1 MKKKILS
8 GHNFH
13 REPFAILEDQFEI
26 TYPEKSYF
34 KKDQIL
40 EMVGEYDV
48 FIPNFSFF
56 TDKEIIDR
64 ASNLKLIANYGVGY
78 NNIDT
83 EYAAQRGIVVT
94 NTPQSV
100 LEPTAELCFGL
111 MHAVAR
117 KIGFFNNKLRG
128 TEHIGWGLYDNLGLS
143 LYGKTL
149 GIYGMGRIGQAIARR
164 AIASGM
170 NIIYHNRNKL
180 VSSIEQEYNA
190 KYVSFDDLLSL
201 SDYISVNAPATA
213 ETFHII
219 NAQAIAKMKPS
230 AILINTSRG
239 STVDEKALIEALK
252 TNRIY
257 GAGLDVY
264 ETEPNINPEFFALD
278 NVVLTPHAGTQ
289 TLDGRHD
296 MQVEVANNII
306 GFFNGSDKI
315 SRVN

>member
-13 REPFAILEDQFEI
+13 REPFSELETLFDI

-34 KKDQIL
+34 KKDEIL
-40 EMVGEYDV
+40 EMIGEYDV

-56 TDKEIIDR
+56 TDKEIIDK
-64 ASNLKLIANYGVGY
+64 AVNLKLIANYGVGY
-78 NNIDT
+78 NNIDVD
-83 EYAAQRGIVVT
+83 YAAQKGITVT
-94 NTPQSV
+94 NTPQAV

-117 KIGFFNNKLRG
+117 KIGYFNNKLRG
-128 TEHIGWGLYDNLGLS
+128 SERVGWGLYDNLGLS

-170 NIIYHNRNKL
+170 NVIYHNRRPL
-180 VSSIEQEYNA
+180 DPSIEKEYNA
-190 KYVSFDDLLSL
+190 KYVSFDDLLIQ
-201 SDYISVNAPATA
+201 SDYISVNAPATS
-213 ETFHII
+213 ETYHII
-219 NAQAIAKMKPS
+219 NAAAIAKMKSS
-230 AILINTSRG
+230 AILVNTSRG
-239 STVDEKALIEALK
+239 STVEEKALIEALK
-252 TNRIY
+252 ENRIY

-296 MQVEVANNII
+296 MQREVASNIM
-306 GFFNGSDKI
+306 GFFKGEKVSK
-315 SRVN
+315 VN

>member
-13 REPFAILEDQFEI
+13 REPFSELETLFDI

-34 KKDQIL
+34 KKDEIL
-40 EMVGEYDV
+40 EMIGEYDV

-56 TDKEIIDR
+56 TDKEIIDK
-64 ASNLKLIANYGVGY
+64 AVNLKLIANYGVGY
-78 NNIDT
+78 NNIDVD
-83 EYAAQRGIVVT
+83 YAAQKGITVT
-94 NTPQSV
+94 NTPQAV

-111 MHAVAR
+111 IHAVAR
-117 KIGFFNNKLRG
+117 KIGYFNNKLRG
-128 TEHIGWGLYDNLGLS
+128 SERVGWGLYDNLGLS

-170 NIIYHNRNKL
+170 NVIYHNRRPL
-180 VSSIEQEYNA
+180 DPSIEKEYNA
-190 KYVSFDDLLSL
+190 KYVSFDDLLIQ
-201 SDYISVNAPATA
+201 SDYISVNAPATS
-213 ETFHII
+213 ETYHII
-219 NAQAIAKMKPS
+219 NAAAIAKMKSS
-230 AILINTSRG
+230 AILVNTSRG

-252 TNRIY
+252 ENRIY

-296 MQVEVANNII
+296 MQREVARNII
-306 GFFNGSDKI
+306 GFFKGEKVSK
-315 SRVN
+315 VN

>member
-13 REPFAILEDQFEI
+13 REPFSELETLFDI

-34 KKDQIL
+34 KKDEIL
-40 EMVGEYDV
+40 EMIGEYDV

-56 TDKEIIDR
+56 TDKEIIDK
-64 ASNLKLIANYGVGY
+64 AVNLKLIANYGVGY
-78 NNIDT
+78 NNIDVD
-83 EYAAQRGIVVT
+83 YAAQKGITVT
-94 NTPQSV
+94 NTPQAV

-117 KIGFFNNKLRG
+117 KIGYFNNKLRG
-128 TEHIGWGLYDNLGLS
+128 SERVGWGLYDNLGLS

-170 NIIYHNRNKL
+170 NVIYHNRRPL
-180 VSSIEQEYNA
+180 DPSIEKEYNA
-190 KYVSFDDLLSL
+190 KYVSFDDLLIQ
-201 SDYISVNAPATA
+201 SDYISVNAPATS
-213 ETFHII
+213 ETYHII
-219 NAQAIAKMKPS
+219 NAAAIAKMKSS
-230 AILINTSRG
+230 AILVNTSRG

-252 TNRIY
+252 ENRIY

-296 MQVEVANNII
+296 MQREVASNIM
-306 GFFNGSDKI
+306 GFFKGEKVSK
-315 SRVN
+315 VN

>member
-13 REPFAILEDQFEI
+13 REPFSELETLFDI

-34 KKDQIL
+34 KKDEIL
-40 EMVGEYDV
+40 EMIGEYDV

-56 TDKEIIDR
+56 TDKEIIDK
-64 ASNLKLIANYGVGY
+64 AVNLKLIANYGVGY
-78 NNIDT
+78 NNIDVD
-83 EYAAQRGIVVT
+83 YAAQKGITVT
-94 NTPQSV
+94 NTPQAV

-117 KIGFFNNKLRG
+117 KIGYFNNKLRG
-128 TEHIGWGLYDNLGLS
+128 SERVGWGLYDNLGLS

-170 NIIYHNRNKL
+170 NVIYHNRRPL
-180 VSSIEQEYNA
+180 DPSIEKEYNA
-190 KYVSFDDLLSL
+190 KYVSFDDLLIQ
-201 SDYISVNAPATA
+201 SDYISVNAPATS
-213 ETFHII
+213 ETYHII
-219 NAQAIAKMKPS
+219 NAAAIAKMRSS
-230 AILINTSRG
+230 AILVNTSRG

-252 TNRIY
+252 ENRIY

-296 MQVEVANNII
+296 MQREVASNII
-306 GFFNGSDKI
+306 GFFKGEKVSK
-315 SRVN
+315 VN

>member
-1 MKKKILS
+1 MI
-8 GHNFH
+8 
-13 REPFAILEDQFEI
+13 
-26 TYPEKSYF
+26 
-34 KKDQIL
+34 
-40 EMVGEYDV
+40 GEYDV

-56 TDKEIIDR
+56 TDKEIIDK
-64 ASNLKLIANYGVGY
+64 AVNLKLIANYGVGY
-78 NNIDT
+78 NNIDVD
-83 EYAAQRGIVVT
+83 YAAQKGITVT
-94 NTPQSV
+94 NTPQAV

-117 KIGFFNNKLRG
+117 KIGYFNNKLRG
-128 TEHIGWGLYDNLGLS
+128 SERVGWGLYDNLGLS

-170 NIIYHNRNKL
+170 NVIYHNRRPL
-180 VSSIEQEYNA
+180 DPSIEKEYNA
-190 KYVSFDDLLSL
+190 KYVSFDDLLIQ
-201 SDYISVNAPATA
+201 SDYISVNAPATS
-213 ETFHII
+213 ETYHII
-219 NAQAIAKMKPS
+219 NAAAIAKMKSS
-230 AILINTSRG
+230 AILVNTSRG

-252 TNRIY
+252 ENRIY

-296 MQVEVANNII
+296 MQREVASNII
-306 GFFNGSDKI
+306 GFFKGEKVSK
-315 SRVN
+315 VN

>member
-13 REPFAILEDQFEI
+13 REPFAELEALYEV

-34 KKDQIL
+34 KKEQIL
-40 EMVGEYDV
+40 EMIGEYDV

-56 TDKEIIDR
+56 TDKEIIDK
-64 ASNLKLIANYGVGY
+64 ASNLKLIANYGVGF
-78 NNIDT
+78 NNIDV
-83 EYAAQRGIVVT
+83 EYAAQKGITVT
-94 NTPQSV
+94 NTPRAV

-128 TEHIGWGLYDNLGLS
+128 TERIGWGLYDNLGLS

-149 GIYGMGRIGQAIARR
+149 GIYGMGRIGQAIAQR
-164 AIASGM
+164 AVASGM
-170 NIIYHNRNKL
+170 NVIYHNRRQLNP
-180 VSSIEQEYNA
+180 SIEKEYNA
-190 KYVSFDDLLSL
+190 KYVSFDDLLTH
-201 SDYISVNAPATA
+201 SDYISVNAPATD
-213 ETFHII
+213 ETYHII
-219 NAQAIAKMKPS
+219 NESAIAKMKSS

-252 TNRIY
+252 AERIY

-264 ETEPNINPEFFALD
+264 ETEPNINPDFFALD

-296 MQVEVANNII
+296 MQREVAENII
-306 GFFNGSDKI
+306 GFFNGDTVSK
-315 SRVN
+315 VN

>member
-13 REPFAILEDQFEI
+13 REPFSELETLFDI

-34 KKDQIL
+34 KKDEIL
-40 EMVGEYDV
+40 EMIGEYDV

-56 TDKEIIDR
+56 TDKEIIDK
-64 ASNLKLIANYGVGY
+64 AVNLKLIANYGVGY
-78 NNIDT
+78 NNIDVD
-83 EYAAQRGIVVT
+83 YAAQKGITVT
-94 NTPQSV
+94 NTPHAV

-117 KIGFFNNKLRG
+117 KIGYFNNKLRG
-128 TEHIGWGLYDNLGLS
+128 SERVGWGLYDNLGLS

-170 NIIYHNRNKL
+170 NVIYHNRRPL
-180 VSSIEQEYNA
+180 DPSIEKEYNA
-190 KYVSFDDLLSL
+190 KYVSFDDLLIQ
-201 SDYISVNAPATA
+201 SDYISVNAPATS
-213 ETFHII
+213 ETYHII
-219 NAQAIAKMKPS
+219 NAAAIAKMKSS
-230 AILINTSRG
+230 AILVNTSRG

-252 TNRIY
+252 ENRIY

-296 MQVEVANNII
+296 MQREVASNII
-306 GFFNGSDKI
+306 GFFKGEKV

>member
-13 REPFAILEDQFEI
+13 REPFSELETLFDI

-34 KKDQIL
+34 KKDEIL
-40 EMVGEYDV
+40 EMIGEYDV

-56 TDKEIIDR
+56 TDKEIIDK
-64 ASNLKLIANYGVGY
+64 AVNLKLIANYGVGY
-78 NNIDT
+78 NNIDVD
-83 EYAAQRGIVVT
+83 YAAQKGITVT
-94 NTPQSV
+94 NTPQAV

-117 KIGFFNNKLRG
+117 KIGYFNNKLRG
-128 TEHIGWGLYDNLGLS
+128 SERVGWGLYDNLGLS

-170 NIIYHNRNKL
+170 NVIYHNRRPL
-180 VSSIEQEYNA
+180 DPSIEKEYNA
-190 KYVSFDDLLSL
+190 KYVSFDDLLIQ
-201 SDYISVNAPATA
+201 SDYISVNAPATS
-213 ETFHII
+213 ETYHII
-219 NAQAIAKMKPS
+219 NATAIAKMKSS
-230 AILINTSRG
+230 AILVNTSRG
-239 STVDEKALIEALK
+239 STVEEKALIEALK
-252 TNRIY
+252 ENRIY

-296 MQVEVANNII
+296 MQREVASNII
-306 GFFNGSDKI
+306 GFFKGEKVSK
-315 SRVN
+315 VN

>member
-13 REPFAILEDQFEI
+13 REPFSELETLFDI

-34 KKDQIL
+34 KKDEIL
-40 EMVGEYDV
+40 EMIGEYDV

-56 TDKEIIDR
+56 TDKEIIDK
-64 ASNLKLIANYGVGY
+64 AVNLKLIANYGVGY
-78 NNIDT
+78 NNIDVD
-83 EYAAQRGIVVT
+83 YAAQKGITVT
-94 NTPQSV
+94 NTPQAV

-117 KIGFFNNKLRG
+117 KIGYFNNKLRG
-128 TEHIGWGLYDNLGLS
+128 SERVGWGLYDNLGLS

-170 NIIYHNRNKL
+170 NVIYHNRRPL
-180 VSSIEQEYNA
+180 DPSIEKEYNA
-190 KYVSFDDLLSL
+190 KYVSFDDLLIQ
-201 SDYISVNAPATA
+201 SDYISVNAPATS
-213 ETFHII
+213 ETYHII
-219 NAQAIAKMKPS
+219 NAAAIAKMKSS
-230 AILINTSRG
+230 AILVNTSRG

-252 TNRIY
+252 ENRIY
-257 GAGLDVY
+257 GVGLDVY

-296 MQVEVANNII
+296 MQREVASNII
-306 GFFNGSDKI
+306 GFFKGEKVSK
-315 SRVN
+315 VN

>member
-13 REPFAILEDQFEI
+13 REPFSELEAQFDI

-34 KKDQIL
+34 KKDEIL
-40 EMVGEYDV
+40 EMIGEYDV

-56 TDKEIIDR
+56 TDKEIIDK

-78 NNIDT
+78 NNIDV
-83 EYAAQRGIVVT
+83 EYAAQKGITVT
-94 NTPQSV
+94 NTPRSV

-117 KIGFFNNKLRG
+117 KIGYFNNKLRG
-128 TEHIGWGLYDNLGLS
+128 SERVGWGLYDNLGLS

-170 NIIYHNRNKL
+170 NIIYHNRRQL
-180 VSSIEQEYNA
+180 DPVIEKEYNA
-190 KYVSFDDLLSL
+190 KYVSFDDLLIQ
-201 SDYISVNAPATA
+201 SDYISINAPATS
-213 ETFHII
+213 ETYHII
-219 NAQAIAKMKPS
+219 NAGAIAKMKSS
-230 AILINTSRG
+230 AILVNTSRG

-252 TNRIY
+252 ENRIY

-289 TLDGRHD
+289 TLEGRHD
-296 MQVEVANNII
+296 MQREVASNII
-306 GFFNGSDKI
+306 GFFKGEKI
-315 SRVN
+315 SKVN

>member
-13 REPFAILEDQFEI
+13 REPFSELETLFDI

-34 KKDQIL
+34 KKDEIL
-40 EMVGEYDV
+40 EMIGEYDV

-56 TDKEIIDR
+56 TDKEIIDK
-64 ASNLKLIANYGVGY
+64 AVNLKLIANYGVGY
-78 NNIDT
+78 NNIDVD
-83 EYAAQRGIVVT
+83 YAAQKGITVT
-94 NTPQSV
+94 NTPQAV

-117 KIGFFNNKLRG
+117 KIGYFNNKLRG
-128 TEHIGWGLYDNLGLS
+128 SERVGWGLYDNLGLS

-170 NIIYHNRNKL
+170 NVIYHNRRPL
-180 VSSIEQEYNA
+180 DPSIEKEYNA
-190 KYVSFDDLLSL
+190 KYVSFDDLLIQ
-201 SDYISVNAPATA
+201 SDYISVNAPATS
-213 ETFHII
+213 ETYHII
-219 NAQAIAKMKPS
+219 NAAAIAKMRSS
-230 AILINTSRG
+230 AILVNTSRG

-252 TNRIY
+252 ENRIY

-278 NVVLTPHAGTQ
+278 NVVLSPHAGTQ

-296 MQVEVANNII
+296 MQREVASNII
-306 GFFNGSDKI
+306 GFFKGEKVSK
-315 SRVN
+315 VN

>member
-13 REPFAILEDQFEI
+13 REPFSELETLFDI

-34 KKDQIL
+34 KKDEIL
-40 EMVGEYDV
+40 EMIGEYDV

-56 TDKEIIDR
+56 TDKEIIDK
-64 ASNLKLIANYGVGY
+64 AVNLKLIANYGVGY
-78 NNIDT
+78 NNIDVD
-83 EYAAQRGIVVT
+83 YAAQKGITVT
-94 NTPQSV
+94 NTPHAV

-117 KIGFFNNKLRG
+117 KIGYFNNKLRG
-128 TEHIGWGLYDNLGLS
+128 SERVGWGLYDNLGLS

-170 NIIYHNRNKL
+170 NVIYHNRRPL
-180 VSSIEQEYNA
+180 DPSIEKEYNA
-190 KYVSFDDLLSL
+190 KYVSFDDLLIQ
-201 SDYISVNAPATA
+201 SDYISVNAPATS
-213 ETFHII
+213 ETYHII
-219 NAQAIAKMKPS
+219 NAAAIAKMKSS
-230 AILINTSRG
+230 AILVNTSRG

-252 TNRIY
+252 ENRIY

-296 MQVEVANNII
+296 MQREVASNII
-306 GFFNGSDKI
+306 GFFKGEKVSK
-315 SRVN
+315 VN

>member
-1 MKKKILS
+1 MKKRILS

-13 REPFAILEDQFEI
+13 REPFSSLEDQFEI
-26 TYPEKSYF
+26 TYPEKAYF
-34 KKDQIL
+34 KKEQIL
-40 EMVGEYDV
+40 DMIGEYDV

-56 TDKEIIDR
+56 TDREIIDK
-64 ASNLKLIANYGVGY
+64 ASNLKLIANYGVGF
-78 NNIDT
+78 NNIDVT
-83 EYAAQRGIVVT
+83 YAAQKGIVVT
-94 NTPQSV
+94 NTPQAV

-128 TEHIGWGLYDNLGLS
+128 PEHIGWGLYDNLGLS

-164 AIASGM
+164 ALASGM
-170 NIIYHNRNKL
+170 QVIYHNRKPL
-180 VSSIEQEYNA
+180 DETIEKEYNA
-190 KYVSFDDLLSL
+190 TYVSFDDLLTQ

-213 ETFHII
+213 ETYHII
-219 NAQAIAKMKPS
+219 DAGALAKMKSS
-230 AILINTSRG
+230 AILVNTSRG

-264 ETEPNINPEFFALD
+264 ETEPNINPEFFELD

-296 MQVEVANNII
+296 MQREVADNII
-306 GFFNGSDKI
+306 GFFSGGKI